1 MDNKVSIA
9 IPSADLAATNDALA
23 VIKAT
28 LGQFLISL
36 SKDERKGLTKMGELS
51 RAFVEKF
58 LDYARTNPQY
68 LPPFQNMEELQKD
81 WSAIVQLLP
90 IYNQLRQLVSD
101 MGDTLMQAGAE
112 LMEPANLYYGTV
124 GLGAKAGLPGA
135 KPIHD
140 DMKTRYVRKKK
151 KVED

>member
-1 MDNKVSIA
+1 
-9 IPSADLAATNDALA
+9 
-23 VIKAT
+23 
-28 LGQFLISL
+28 
-36 SKDERKGLTKMGELS
+36 
-51 RAFVEKF
+51 
-58 LDYARTNPQY
+58 
-68 LPPFQNMEELQKD
+68 MEELQKD